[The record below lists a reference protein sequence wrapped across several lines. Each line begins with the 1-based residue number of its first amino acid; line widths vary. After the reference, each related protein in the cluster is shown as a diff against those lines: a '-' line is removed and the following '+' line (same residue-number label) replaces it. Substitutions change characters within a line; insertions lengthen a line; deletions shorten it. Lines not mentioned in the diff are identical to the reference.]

1 VIEEIEMITKKGYI
15 IFGLISV
22 FVLLVSCA
30 PFVTSVQAD
39 TNQTATNFVCFQG
52 GTKIV
57 EVTTVDGAT
66 LEAVYI
72 GTFKR
77 ISWVWEEK
85 GVSGEKYLTESDMI
99 ACMQDLVR

>member
-1 VIEEIEMITKKGYI
+1 MNKKFGYM
-15 IFGLISV
+15 V
-22 FVLLVSCA
+22 FALLVGFALLVVFTPDVS
-30 PFVTSVQAD
+30 SVQAD

-52 GTKIV
+52 GEKIV
-57 EVTTVDGAT
+57 DVTTINGAE

-85 GVSGEKYLTESDMI
+85 GVLGEKYLTESDSVT
-99 ACMQDLVR
+99 CMQDLVR